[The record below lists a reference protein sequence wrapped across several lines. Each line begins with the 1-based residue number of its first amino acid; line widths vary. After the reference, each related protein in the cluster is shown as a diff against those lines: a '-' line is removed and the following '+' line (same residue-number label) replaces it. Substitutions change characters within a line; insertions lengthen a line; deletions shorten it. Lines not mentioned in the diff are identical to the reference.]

1 MIINTVRK
9 NNIVGGLMK
18 KTIWLMMM
26 LFLALLLLPITTFA
40 KDAANDVRL
49 ANEHITAALAAAQK
63 DDFKT
68 SEASFD
74 TFRTTWF
81 QIEEGIK
88 SKSKD
93 AYRDIEQTMG
103 EVKFAYI
110 QQPLDKTALTTALQK
125 LSRQNN
131 DFIQGNLQ
139 NFKQANTA
147 NGNNKSTVDSLIILL
162 DQAIKDI
169 QQNQLQDARDKVQQF
184 RQSWLDVEGMVVTQ
198 SSKVY
203 TAAEND
209 MVVSYAQLLEN
220 PPDKSGALKTL
231 GTMRDYLA
239 PLAAKTSYT
248 MIDAVTIILR
258 EGLEALLVI
267 VALLGFLKKSGHQSK
282 EKWIWSGVGVGVLVS
297 VIVGVVVQVL
307 FSSGTFGSNNFLI
320 GGITGIFAAL
330 MLVYMSYWLH
340 SKSSLAQWNRYISV
354 KSNNA
359 LASGS
364 LWSLAILSFLAI
376 FREGT
381 EMVLFFIGMA
391 SSISLSS
398 LLSGIGLGIA
408 ILAII
413 SFLILKLGLK
423 IPMRPFFL
431 ISSFFVF
438 YLCFKFLGMGI
449 HGLQLAGTLQATRI
463 SAFPTIEFLALYA
476 TWENIIPQAVLLLSA
491 LLIVILSKIKDF
503 KFRRQL
509 QLKQNTN

>member
-1 MIINTVRK
+1 
-9 NNIVGGLMK
+9 MK
-18 KTIWLMMM
+18 KTIRLMMM
-26 LFLALLLLPITTFA
+26 LFLSLLLLPMTMLA

-49 ANEHITAALAAAQK
+49 ANEHIIAAIAAAQK

-68 SEASFD
+68 SEASFN

-81 QIEEGIK
+81 QIEDGIK
-88 SKSKD
+88 SKSID

-110 QQPLDKTALTTALQK
+110 QLPIDKIALMSALQK
-125 LSRQNN
+125 LSQQNN

-139 NFKQANTA
+139 NFKKANAA
-147 NGNNKSTVDSLIILL
+147 NGSQKSTVDSLIILL
-162 DQAIKDI
+162 DQAIQDI
-169 QQNQLQDARDKVQQF
+169 QQNKLQASRDKVQQF
-184 RQSWLDVEGMVVTQ
+184 RQSWLDVEGIVVAQ

-203 TAAEND
+203 TSAEND
-209 MVVSYAQLLEN
+209 MVVSYAQLQEN
-220 PPDKSGALKTL
+220 PPDTAGAIKTL
-231 GTMRDYLA
+231 SAMREYLA

-282 EKWIWSGVGVGVLVS
+282 EKWIWSGVGIGVFVS
-297 VIVGVVVQVL
+297 IVVGVVVQVL

-320 GGITGIFAAL
+320 AGITGIFAAL

-340 SKSSLAQWNRYISV
+340 SKSSLAQWSRYISV
-354 KSNNA
+354 KSTNA

-381 EMVLFFIGMA
+381 ETVLFFIGMA

-398 LLSGIGLGIA
+398 LLGGIGLGVA
-408 ILAII
+408 VLAFI
-413 SFLILKLGLK
+413 SFLILKVGLK

-463 SAFPTIEFLALYA
+463 STFPTIEFLALYA
-476 TWENIIPQAVLLLSA
+476 TWENVIPQAALLLSA
-491 LLIVILSKIKDF
+491 ILIVIWSKIKDF
-503 KFRRQL
+503 KFRKQL